1 MKIAARRPIRSA
13 ICGIAAVGMVS
24 CGGCGGD
31 LPFAAEVKNEK
42 EEAARASVNQLVEP
56 APDIAERDLFY
67 GVGGAQSAPRADAEY
82 RFLERDESGMST
94 NFEVEDPEGRKWDAK
109 FGVEAK
115 SEVAA
120 SRLLWAIGFHQPP
133 VYYVKQWQITSG
145 KETGVQPE
153 ARFRLEQKNWKKAG
167 NWDWGDNP
175 FVGTRELRGLVVMMA
190 ILNSWDL
197 KTSNNMIYEVKGGSP
212 SRIYVVKDLGES
224 LGRSVEV
231 FLGTESKVADFT
243 KEGLIRGVKDGRVDL
258 YYRPV
263 ILNRTIDHEIA
274 VDDVLWTCRRLARL
288 SDRQWNDA
296 FRAAGYSDEETA
308 AYVDHL
314 KDRRS
319 RAPRSASSRPTI
331 TI

>member
-1 MKIAARRPIRSA
+1 MKIPERRSIV
-13 ICGIAAVGMVS
+13 CGIAVLATIA
-24 CGGCGGD
+24 CRGD
-31 LPFAAEVKNEK
+31 LPFAAKVKDEK
-42 EEAARASVNQLVEP
+42 APGRASVDQLVEP
-56 APDIAERDLFY
+56 NPDIAERDLFY
-67 GVGGAQSAPRADAEY
+67 GVGGAKSAPRADAEY
-82 RFLERDESGMST
+82 RFLERDDSGMST
-94 NFEVEDPEGRKWDAK
+94 NFEVEDQVGRKWDAK
-109 FGVEAK
+109 FGIEAK

-145 KETGVQPE
+145 KETGAQSE
-153 ARFRLEQKNWKKAG
+153 ARFRLEQKNWKKDG

-175 FVGTRELRGLVVMMA
+175 FVDTRELRGLVVMMA
-190 ILNSWDL
+190 LLNSWDL
-197 KTSNNMIYEVKGGSP
+197 KTSNNMIYEVKGDSP

-224 LGRSVEV
+224 LGRSVDV
-231 FLGTESKVADFT
+231 FLGTKNKLADFT
-243 KEGLIRGVKDGRVDL
+243 KEGFIRGVKDGRVDL

-263 ILNRTIDHEIA
+263 IVNRTIDHEIT

-314 KDRRS
+314 KNKVREGLALGERNK
-319 RAPRSASSRPTI
+319 A
-331 TI
+331 